1 MVNLFLLIIF
11 LISVYGVSII
21 SNKLFFLNQKNTLLE
36 DFFSGIYLII
46 LISLIFNFFF
56 PLKFLNYFIIIF
68 GTFLFLINF
77 KNLNFNFFSIIL
89 IISIL
94 YYISLSNGLAVDSKT
109 YHLQI
114 IEKFNSNKIIFGFS
128 NLDFKYGNVSIW
140 HLMLS
145 TFYYD
150 FNKIQIINYISITLF
165 SILIYECFRKIN
177 DIKIESLFLIFCV
190 FYLILYSIIH
200 PSGNGTILTLMG
212 SPDTDFPGMILFII
226 SIYFYLL
233 SFQNPKIKKYLLVVS
248 TICFL
253 TKLSYIASVLLILR
267 YIQLDK
273 KFFKNRLFISVSF
286 LILLWSIRNIIISG
300 CAIYPLT
307 LSCFNFLS
315 WNNIEEVKL
324 LNQILTSY
332 ARDTGPRENFMD
344 FEYTLYSFEWFMPWL
359 KFYFLKNSLIQSI
372 LILISIN
379 FTIFFIKKIKKQ
391 KINYPKNL
399 NFVIFL
405 LLISLIIWMKA
416 LDTRYILG
424 VLVSLVSILSI
435 LIFINLNFLQK
446 IRKYFS
452 FILITLLLLLIFKN
466 FNNYKHIDLINKKF
480 VENNETELINESYNI
495 TRPSNNSFCLDVK
508 EFCIYNVK
516 DLKIL
521 KKNSYFFI
529 YNNK

>member
-21 SNKLFFLNQKNTLLE
+21 FNKLFFLNPKKTLLE
-36 DFFSGIYLII
+36 YFFSGTYIII

-56 PLKFLNYFIIIF
+56 PLKFLSYLIVIVGII
-68 GTFLFLINF
+68 LFCKNL
-77 KNLNFNFFSIIL
+77 KNLNFNFFGLLL

-94 YYISLSNGLAVDSKT
+94 YYISLSNGLAVDSKV
-109 YHLQI
+109 YHLQL
-114 IEKFNSNKIIFGFS
+114 IEKFSSNKIIFGFS

-150 FNKIQIINYISITLF
+150 LNEIKIINYINITLF

-177 DIKIESLFLIFCV
+177 DIKIESLFLIFSV
-190 FYLILYSIIH
+190 FYLILYSVIH
-200 PSGNGTILTLMG
+200 PSGNGTILTLLG
-212 SPDTDFPGMILFII
+212 SPDADFPGMILFII
-226 SIYFYLL
+226 SVYFYLL
-233 SFQNPKIKKYLLVVS
+233 SFQNLRIKNYLLIVS

-253 TKLSYIASVLLILR
+253 TKLSYFASALLILR

-273 KFFKNRLFISVSF
+273 KFFKNKLFISTSF
-286 LILLWSIRNIIISG
+286 LILLWCLRNIIISG

-307 LSCFNFLS
+307 FSCFNFLS

-324 LNQILTSY
+324 LNIILTSF
-332 ARDTGPRENFMD
+332 ARDIGPRENYMN

-372 LILISIN
+372 LILISIY
-379 FTIFFIKKIKKQ
+379 FTIFFIKKAKKQ

-399 NFVIFL
+399 NFIIFL

-435 LIFINLNFLQK
+435 LIFINLNFLQR
-446 IRKYFS
+446 IRKHFS
-452 FILITLLLLLIFKN
+452 FILVTLLLLLFFKN
-466 FNNYKHIDLINKKF
+466 FNNYKYVDFINKKF
-480 VENNETELINESYNI
+480 VENNETELVNEYYNI

-508 EFCIYNVK
+508 EFCVYSVK
-516 DLKIL
+516 DFKIL

-529 YNNK
+529 YSD